1 MAMQVK
7 IGYLVAGLLYAFMI
21 PGYAQEDAQVSRT
34 AGKLAGDDSI
44 ELMSVVSYQEPVLS
58 LVPDSA
64 QTRELNSPQGLA
76 NRTGKANRYDQ
87 LFSVYDADVYLMS
100 DLDGDGYHH
109 ALNVFFDVDT
119 NYDNATVYARLY
131 LSHNGGPWRY
141 FYTTDLFDIYAED
154 YEDAYEVA
162 TELLEGYAPGYYD
175 ILIEVFSLSHGDMV
189 ASQLLDHFYLGRD
202 VPLEDLSRDR
212 SEEYYYEEEHF
223 YSESGGGSFS
233 LNYLLL
239 ILLVVIAARGA
250 SSVAPE
256 K

>member
-1 MAMQVK
+1 MQIK
-7 IGYLVAGLLYAFMI
+7 TDFLVAGLLCGFMMSS
-21 PGYAQEDAQVSRT
+21 YAQDDIQVSRS
-34 AGKLAGDDSI
+34 AGKPAGDGSI
-44 ELMSVVSYQEPVLS
+44 ELMSVVRHRQPVLS
-58 LVPDSA
+58 PAPDSD
-64 QTRELNSPQGLA
+64 QTRDLNSPQGLA
-76 NRTGKANRYDQ
+76 NRPGMANRFDQ
-87 LFSVYDADVYLMS
+87 QFSVSDADVYLMS

-119 NYDNATVYARLY
+119 SYDDATVYARLY

-141 FYTTDLFDIYAED
+141 FYTTDLFEIYAED

-162 TELLEGYAPGYYD
+162 TELLEGYVPGYYD
-175 ILIEVFSLSHGDMV
+175 ILIEVFSLDHADMV
-189 ASQLLDHFYLGRD
+189 ASQILDHFYLGRD

-212 SEEYYYEEEHF
+212 SEEYYYEEEYF
-223 YSESGGGSFS
+223 YSEGGGGSFP
-233 LNYLLL
+233 LDYLLL